1 MVNMIAFLIV
11 SIIIFFLTR
20 IYIRE
25 AKYKRLAQENLVR
38 QNHSLAVALEKSL
51 ESERMKSAFLA
62 NMSHEIRTPL
72 NAIVGFS
79 NILNSDMELEPEESE
94 SFMGLI
100 NSNCD
105 LLLSLINDIL
115 DLSRIESGRMVF
127 TFGDYDLN
135 TLLSDIYNVYKIM
148 MPPNVELQI
157 EIPKNGVMLHTDKH
171 RLTQVVTN
179 FLNNAVKF
187 TQQGYIKISYSY
199 QTENES
205 VCIFVEDTGK
215 GIAKEK
221 LELIFGRFTK
231 LDEFAQGTG
240 LGLSICKVIVERFG
254 GEIRVESEEGIGSRF
269 MVDLPC

>member
-1 MVNMIAFLIV
+1 
-11 SIIIFFLTR
+11 
-20 IYIRE
+20 
-25 AKYKRLAQENLVR
+25 
-38 QNHSLAVALEKSL
+38 
-51 ESERMKSAFLA
+51 
-62 NMSHEIRTPL
+62 
-72 NAIVGFS
+72 
-79 NILNSDMELEPEESE
+79 
-94 SFMGLI
+94 MGLI

-115 DLSRIESGRMVF
+115 DLSRIESGRMLF

-254 GEIRVESEEGIGSRF
+254 GEIHVESEEGIGSRF